1 MDSDNV
7 ITSIHQQSQLLTI
20 LCEKGSVLWE
30 KHMVPTEE
38 QTWV

>member
-7 ITSIHQQSQLLTI
+7 ITFIHQQSQLLTV

-30 KHMVPTEE
+30 KQMVSAEG